1 MKYTLCGQDA
11 RTTRVLLLISVLH
24 NIGNCCILVISRPVT
39 YLKTNY
45 LKTINYNGFVGCLI
59 ILANPSPFVRSQKCQ
74 TLTLYNTTIL
84 EYIKFC
90 NEIQHF
96 CAVMYQYQDFIIR
109 NWQESDRTLASQV
122 ISSVL
127 LEYGLPWQPEEADK
141 DVLQIEAYYLKTG
154 GEFWVIEQE
163 NQIVGTAAYYPI
175 NRGEKAVEIRKM
187 YLLPKVR
194 GLGLGKF
201 LLQQLETVI
210 SAGGFEQIWIETASI
225 LTEAVKLYESNG
237 YLPTTGVETT
247 RCDLVYVKYLR

>member
-1 MKYTLCGQDA
+1 
-11 RTTRVLLLISVLH
+11 
-24 NIGNCCILVISRPVT
+24 
-39 YLKTNY
+39 
-45 LKTINYNGFVGCLI
+45 
-59 ILANPSPFVRSQKCQ
+59 
-74 TLTLYNTTIL
+74 
-84 EYIKFC
+84 
-90 NEIQHF
+90 
-96 CAVMYQYQDFIIR
+96 MYQYQDFIIR

-247 RCDLVYVKYLR
+247 RCDLVYVKYL